1 MTSALMTTAAS
12 MMQVMVPLYAVSL
25 GLGPQW
31 LGLLIALPGIFPVLL
46 ALQAGRMVDRGGPGR
61 WLLIGMLG
69 MCLAPGVL
77 LVAPGVA
84 SLVASRMIL
93 GAFILFVSLSAQ
105 SLTAAVDNGRSH
117 QANYGTYSTWV
128 AVGRMI
134 GPVLFGVTLD
144 AFGFDTSFLVILII
158 LGTGAGLAYLV
169 FRMTGSLGDRG
180 PTEVVGARKAV
191 KSIIDNVGFQ
201 MAVFASAGIF
211 LALTVR
217 EAFLPVML
225 EELGMSATLIGTL
238 VSIGSLTAVLIR
250 LFMPRFVK
258 LLGGT
263 GRTLIWTMS
272 AVAIGIGL
280 LSVAKSVTAF
290 VVLAVVVGF
299 GTGIGFPLS
308 IVAVATHVPPRQ
320 RGMALG
326 LRLSASHLV
335 ETFVPALAGLLVAV
349 TSYAVGFGGAGI
361 VLGVLTLLS
370 ATRLP
375 RFEAMEREA
384 EVAALSTAGAG
395 GAATAGHTAA
405 DGHTATAGH
414 TAEAAD
420 TATAGYTAEAAT
432 EVTAAPNE
440 DTNGNE
446 GTAGGGDQDTT
457 A

>member
-1 MTSALMTTAAS
+1 MTTSAS

-31 LGLLIALPGIFPVLL
+31 LGVLIALPGIFPVLL

-77 LVAPGVA
+77 VVAPGVA
-84 SLVASRMIL
+84 SLVASRVIL

-134 GPVLFGVTLD
+134 GPILFGALLD
-144 AFGFDTSFLVILII
+144 AYGFDTAFVVILGII
-158 LGTGAGLAYLV
+158 AAGAGLSYLV
-169 FRMTGSLGDRG
+169 FRRTGSLKVDGSTD
-180 PTEVVGARKAV
+180 VVGSGKAV
-191 KSIIDNVGFQ
+191 KSIVTNVGFQ

-250 LFMPRFVK
+250 LVMPQVVR

-263 GRTLIWTMS
+263 GRTLIWTMT
-272 AVAIGIGL
+272 AVAVGIGL

-290 VVLAVVVGF
+290 VILAVVVGF

-308 IVAVATHVPPRQ
+308 IVAVATHVPARQ

-349 TSYAVGFGGAGI
+349 TSYAVGFGSAGVI
-361 VLGVLTLLS
+361 LGVLTLLS
-370 ATRLP
+370 LRRLP
-375 RFEAMEREA
+375 RFEAMERASE
-384 EVAALSTAGAG
+384 EAALEKARVNAVLP
-395 GAATAGHTAA
+395 
-405 DGHTATAGH
+405 
-414 TAEAAD
+414 AD
-420 TATAGYTAEAAT
+420 TGSGSSAEPTNVSSAAT
-432 EVTAAPNE
+432 EVTAEAEENSVPDQKPAP
-440 DTNGNE
+440 
-446 GTAGGGDQDTT
+446 
-457 A
+457 

>member
-1 MTSALMTTAAS
+1 MTTSSS

-31 LGLLIALPGIFPVLL
+31 LGFLVALPGIFPVLL

-77 LVAPGVA
+77 ILAPGVPA
-84 SLVASRMIL
+84 LVASRVIL
-93 GAFILFVSLSAQ
+93 GAFVLFVSLSAQ

-117 QANYGTYSTWV
+117 QANYGTYSTWI

-134 GPVLFGVTLD
+134 GPVLFGAVLD
-144 AFGFDTSFLVILII
+144 AYGFDVAFLVIFGI
-158 LGTGAGLAYLV
+158 LATGAGIAYLLYRRV
-169 FRMTGSLGDRG
+169 GSLRVDAS
-180 PTEVVGARKAV
+180 TDVVGSGKAFKGIV
-191 KSIIDNVGFQ
+191 TNVGFQ

-250 LFMPRFVK
+250 LVMPQVVR

-263 GRTLIWTMS
+263 GRTLIWNMA

-280 LSVAKSVTAF
+280 LSLAKSVAAF
-290 VVLAVVVGF
+290 VILAVVVGF

-308 IVAVATHVPPRQ
+308 IVAVATHVPARQ

-335 ETFVPALAGLLVAV
+335 ETFVPALAGFLVAV
-349 TSYAVGFGGAGI
+349 TSYAVGFGSAGV

-370 ATRLP
+370 LRRLP
-375 RFEAMEREA
+375 RFEAMERES
-384 EVAALSTAGAG
+384 EVVAASTGP
-395 GAATAGHTAA
+395 AA
-405 DGHTATAGH
+405 
-414 TAEAAD
+414 
-420 TATAGYTAEAAT
+420 
-432 EVTAAPNE
+432 
-440 DTNGNE
+440 
-446 GTAGGGDQDTT
+446 QDKSG
-457 A
+457 

>member
-1 MTSALMTTAAS
+1 

-31 LGLLIALPGIFPVLL
+31 LGVLIALPGIFPVLL

-61 WLLIGMLG
+61 WLLIGMAG

-84 SLVASRMIL
+84 SLVASRVIL

-128 AVGRMI
+128 AVGRMV
-134 GPVLFGVTLD
+134 GPVLFGVILD
-144 AFGFDTSFLVILII
+144 AMGFRASFLVILGI
-158 LGTGAGLAYLV
+158 LAFGTALAYAL
-169 FRMTGSLGDRG
+169 FRVTGSLRADG
-180 PTEVVGARKAV
+180 PTDVMGSRKAV
-191 KSIIDNVGFQ
+191 SSIVGNVGFQ

-225 EELGMSATLIGTL
+225 EQLGMSATLIGTL

-250 LFMPRFVK
+250 LVMPQVVR

-263 GRTLIWTMS
+263 GRTLIWTMA
-272 AVAIGIGL
+272 AVALGIGVL
-280 LSVAKSVTAF
+280 GLAKSVTAF

-308 IVAVATHVPPRQ
+308 IVAVATHVPARQ

-335 ETFVPALAGLLVAV
+335 ETLVPALAGLLVAV
-349 TSYAVGFGGAGI
+349 TSFGVGFATAGVI
-361 VLGVLTLLS
+361 LGVLTLLS
-370 ATRLP
+370 LRRLP
-375 RFEAMEREA
+375 RFEAMERET
-384 EVAALSTAGAG
+384 EVVAR
-395 GAATAGHTAA
+395 
-405 DGHTATAGH
+405 
-414 TAEAAD
+414 TAEAD
-420 TATAGYTAEAAT
+420 
-432 EVTAAPNE
+432 
-440 DTNGNE
+440 
-446 GTAGGGDQDTT
+446 
-457 A
+457 